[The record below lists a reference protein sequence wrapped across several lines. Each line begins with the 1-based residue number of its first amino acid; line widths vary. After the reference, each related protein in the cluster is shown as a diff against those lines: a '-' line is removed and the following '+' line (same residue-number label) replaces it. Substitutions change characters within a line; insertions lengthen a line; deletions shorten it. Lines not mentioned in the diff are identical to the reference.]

1 MDSLNRI
8 QKMSLDKVLSNLDDL
23 DFFKC
28 MCDKKFFRMILSDL
42 ICVIL
47 AKLEAENNRNMCKIA
62 TYRQNRSFVLYKGCL
77 YNTFEEGW

>member
-1 MDSLNRI
+1 
-8 QKMSLDKVLSNLDDL
+8 
-23 DFFKC
+23 
-28 MCDKKFFRMILSDL
+28 MILSDL

-47 AKLEAENNRNMCKIA
+47 AKFEAENNGNMYKIA